1 MILIK
6 VDNRKAKYGVYYNVV
21 NEETNETIYK
31 GRCSKFSYVSDLYYD
46 LKDKYGSK
54 NVRMILK

>member
-1 MILIK
+1 MILVK
-6 VDNRKAKYGVYYNVV
+6 VDNRKAKYGVYYAVV
-21 NEETNETIYK
+21 NEEANETMYK
-31 GRCSKFSYVSDLYYD
+31 GKCREFSHVSDLYYD